1 MERKEKPCQPP
12 EYPAEMFAE
21 YFERAKERAI
31 RISEIEAILG
41 DDYDLDRLREL
52 VEADRDG
59 RVKIHPKPEKKTCG
73 SDVREKLVELVK
85 NALRAYGNDL
95 EKVVE
100 PYEFIADFLIHSG
113 VTVQDGKPLDA
124 FLHPVDA
131 YKGLKAKYL
140 VFKADTGERVGN
152 CFVLRPDKDPAAVE
166 AIRAYARATDN
177 ETLAEDIYN
186 WVGKGEPVQEWISV
200 EERLPDETGRYLAVK
215 KRIAP
220 DELGGSRTDIVILR
234 FFVDDGFRMP
244 THIPD
249 WINEEINEEV
259 THWMPL
265 PQPPKGE

>member
-1 MERKEKPCQPP
+1 M
-12 EYPAEMFAE
+12 
-21 YFERAKERAI
+21 
-31 RISEIEAILG
+31 
-41 DDYDLDRLREL
+41 
-52 VEADRDG
+52 
-59 RVKIHPKPEKKTCG
+59 
-73 SDVREKLVELVK
+73 DVREKLVEILK
-85 NALRAYGNDL
+85 QTPFEGKALDEWWWE
-95 EKVVE
+95 EKIKR
-100 PYEFIADFLIHSG
+100 IADHLISGG

-200 EERLPDETGRYLAVK
+200 DDKLPPYNHNVLVYRPNMAMEILVDNYSGYYGEDDAEWHEGWAKYGK
-215 KRIAP
+215 
-220 DELGGSRTDIVILR
+220 DIHNNPLI
-234 FFVDDGFRMP
+234 
-244 THIPD
+244 
-249 WINEEINEEV
+249 